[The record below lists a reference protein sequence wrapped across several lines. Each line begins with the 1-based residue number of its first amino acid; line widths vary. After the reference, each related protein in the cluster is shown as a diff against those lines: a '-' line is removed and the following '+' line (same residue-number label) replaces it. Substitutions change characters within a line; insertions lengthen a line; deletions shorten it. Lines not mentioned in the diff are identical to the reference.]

1 MARTRMLE
9 VVGTP
14 EHIFAALVRGGGGG
28 RGTELFEALQNSLAL
43 FFRTGMMVFS
53 VTFLEVV
60 LGAGLGP

>member
-14 EHIFAALVRGGGGG
+14 EHIFAALVRGGGG